1 MYSDK
6 VSLSESTRGLAVDQR
21 EVDDAEG
28 PL

>member
-6 VSLSESTRGLAVDQR
+6 VSLSEYAGLAVDQR